1 MVSVFHSVWAW
12 VSIYLTGFT
21 GLLLIFFFLA
31 NKKKNYLI
39 DYLIKLSVISIL
51 IQISAGLYLFGIGVD
66 PGSFH
71 LFYGVVILFTLIF
84 VYIYRS
90 DMNKKP
96 ELFWGL
102 AVPFIMGLAIRA
114 VLTFGRGLG

>member
-90 DMNKKP
+90 DINKKP

-102 AVPFIMGLAIRA
+102 AVLFIMGLAIRA

>member
-84 VYIYRS
+84 VYIYRR

-102 AVPFIMGLAIRA
+102 AVLFIMGLAIRA

>member
-1 MVSVFHSVWAW
+1 MVSVFHSTWAW

-21 GLLLIFFFLA
+21 GLMLIGFFLA
-31 NKKKNYLI
+31 NKPKNNLI
-39 DYLIKLSVISIL
+39 DYLIKLSVISVL
-51 IQISAGLYLFGIGVD
+51 IQISAGLYLFGIGIE

-84 VYIYRS
+84 IYIYRA
-90 DMNKKP
+90 DMDKKP

-102 AVPFIMGLAIRA
+102 AILFIMGLGIRA

>member
-51 IQISAGLYLFGIGVD
+51 IQISAGLYLFGIGLD

-84 VYIYRS
+84 VYIYRR
-90 DMNKKP
+90 DMDKKP

-102 AVPFIMGLAIRA
+102 AVLFIMGLAIRA
-114 VLTFGRGLG
+114 LLTFGRGLG

>member
-1 MVSVFHSVWAW
+1 MVSVFHNIWAW

-21 GLLLIFFFLA
+21 GLILVGFFLV
-31 NKKKNYLI
+31 NKKKNYII

-84 VYIYRS
+84 IYIYRN
-90 DMNKKP
+90 DMNQKF

-102 AVPFIMGLAIRA
+102 SILFIMGLAIRA

>member
-102 AVPFIMGLAIRA
+102 AVLFIMGLAIRA

>member
-1 MVSVFHSVWAW
+1 MVSVFHNIWAW

-21 GLLLIFFFLA
+21 GLLLIGFFLA

-84 VYIYRS
+84 IYIYRY

-102 AVPFIMGLAIRA
+102 AVLFIMGLGVRA

>member
-84 VYIYRS
+84 VYIYRN

-102 AVPFIMGLAIRA
+102 SVLFIMGLAIRA

>member
-1 MVSVFHSVWAW
+1 MVSVFHSIWAW

-21 GLLLIFFFLA
+21 GLFLIGFFLA
-31 NKKKNYLI
+31 NKPKNYFL
-39 DYLIKLSVISIL
+39 DYLIKLSILSIL
-51 IQISAGLYLFGIGVD
+51 IQISAGLYLLGIGIN

-71 LFYGVVILFTLIF
+71 LFYGVVILFTLTFI
-84 VYIYRS
+84 YIYKS

-102 AVPFIMGLAIRA
+102 AILFVMGLAIRA
-114 VLTFGRGLG
+114 LLTFGRGLS